1 VARPSKSRTLHAWM
15 NGQYVGRWTNAAGKP
30 PEFAYASDWVGSDS
44 ARPLSLSMPLEGEFV
59 YKGPVVERYFENLL
73 PDNDD
78 IRQRIGRHVGAR
90 SDKAFDLLE
99 KIGRDCIGAVQLT
112 VEREPPPNVHTI
124 DATPIDEAGIEQL
137 LVKTSSAP
145 SFGSFDEDDDFRI
158 SLAGAQEKT
167 ALLNLDGRW
176 MRPHNATPST
186 HILKLPLGKFPGGLD
201 LRTSVENE
209 WLCAQILTAYGVP
222 TTNCSIG
229 QFGSQKALIV
239 DRFDRRLARDKSW
252 ILRLPQEDFC
262 QVTGASPAQKYET
275 HGGPGI
281 DTIMNI
287 LLGSEAADEDRKDFF
302 RTQVLFW
309 MLCAIDGHAKNFSLF
324 LNAGGSYRL
333 TPRYDV
339 LSAFHVLGARSD
351 QLSARAVKM
360 AMGVRG
366 SKAPHYLWSEI
377 VPRHFEQ
384 MAKRCG
390 LGAEIRPMMDDLV
403 EKTPTVIQSVQ
414 SLLPANFPHDLANG
428 IFQGLQAAAN
438 RIKT

>member
-1 VARPSKSRTLHAWM
+1 MWFLGEKGRGVRTTETRRIRGSANSPIKTRAHIYRLLRLGCSPSTSACAAAALHSLVTSISDRFYLHPAR
-15 NGQYVGRWTNAAGKP
+15 
-30 PEFAYASDWVGSDS
+30 
-44 ARPLSLSMPLEGEFV
+44 
-59 YKGPVVERYFENLL
+59 
-73 PDNDD
+73 
-78 IRQRIGRHVGAR
+78 
-90 SDKAFDLLE
+90 
-99 KIGRDCIGAVQLT
+99 
-112 VEREPPPNVHTI
+112 
-124 DATPIDEAGIEQL
+124 GI
-137 LVKTSSAP
+137 
-145 SFGSFDEDDDFRI
+145 
-158 SLAGAQEKT
+158 
-167 ALLNLDGRW
+167 
-176 MRPHNATPST
+176 T
-186 HILKLPLGKFPGGLD
+186 HILKLPFGEFPGGLD

-209 WLCAQILTAYGVP
+209 WLCAQILNAYGVP
-222 TTNCSIG
+222 TANCSIG
-229 QFGSQKALIV
+229 QFGGQKALIV

-262 QVTGASPAQKYET
+262 QVTGVSPAQKYEA

-333 TPRYDV
+333 APRYDV

-384 MAKRCG
+384 MAKRYG
-390 LGAEIRPMMDDLV
+390 LGAEIHPMMDDLA

-414 SLLPANFPHDLANG
+414 SLLPANFPQDLANG